1 MQIEAVEA
9 AGFCPAAFF
18 RAGVL
23 QILLLCSCRCAD
35 IARCSPVTLQ
45 MDPSLLVVKH
55 ADTKSKLWKTAAMVF
70 VSACFTT
77 TNRGVDGLNG
87 GMGRV
92 PEG

>member
-1 MQIEAVEA
+1 MWRLP
-9 AGFCPAAFF
+9 GFARQPFYVPAYCIYCFAQ
-18 RAGVL
+18 L
-23 QILLLCSCRCAD
+23 KYAD
-35 IARCSPVTLQ
+35 ITRCSPVTLQ
-45 MDPSLLVVKH
+45 MDTSLLVVKH